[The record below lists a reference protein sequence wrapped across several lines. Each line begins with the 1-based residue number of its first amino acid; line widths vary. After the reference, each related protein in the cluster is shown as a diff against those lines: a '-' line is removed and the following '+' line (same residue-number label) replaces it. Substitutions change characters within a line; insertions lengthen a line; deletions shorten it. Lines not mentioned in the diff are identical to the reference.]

1 MAIFEPKFINE
12 GKRSDL
18 PDSSFGI
25 PEDRKYPLDTKEHVK
40 SAIKLFGHAEESKKK
55 SLARRI
61 QNAAKKYNIDIP
73 ENTQCYKY
81 LHESIS
87 ESTHKNI
94 EYKTISSSNP
104 EFKKYLKKYNI
115 VKDPDSVSK
124 EYNGDIL
131 IDIKEDKLIG
141 HVFIGNT
148 KDKGFITDLV
158 VNKKY
163 RKLGFGNM
171 LLDSAMHKYH
181 GVDLTVRKN
190 NSIAIDMYKKHGFV
204 VDDSL
209 DAGKDMYYMSLKSNS
224 KNESYI
230 EEKTNTDYDIESI
243 VKEIHNKTISDK
255 KEPTGNQN
263 CLLCTWCTEA
273 QIRGY
278 KELPRPVYS
287 PRDSIFTH
295 NGYDIVK
302 NPSKIKIK
310 NVSNVKDIV
319 TKSGNNSRYY
329 VHVNWKGS
337 KGGHEFML
345 LNKNNEVYVVDSQA
359 GLVASIE
366 SFKGSYYFN
375 DINYNNSFLVR
386 LDDKK
391 FNKSILKYNDPSY
404 TLEWDEDKDIKY
416 LRSHGMSESYIEEA
430 YIKKEYS
437 LENITDIHIKSAFDK
452 VCDLIKWC
460 RMDDVY
466 FCSCHLFNNYRSISP
481 TSFEFARIEPHAINE
496 VVKTCNRNNHFMYG
510 EFSVNVNNEN
520 ILICEIT
527 KLYEFEKQDTI
538 TESSSYNY
546 FITNDNGNEHFN
558 VAKYFQMI
566 MFQELDAYMVGNHIH
581 PRDIES
587 DNGCYTI
594 ATYTIDD
601 EFNKDHVFNFLNH
614 VSNMIN
620 NSITS
625 KYELCDMSS
634 GILGVRVKPG
644 HENEVIDDIDN
655 KVCSNFGWT
664 NNDITLENIDE
675 AATGTIIPK
684 RFKIFYGDKIL
695 NKKVIEPK
703 ITKFNRKEIQ
713 ATTSIREAGLEC
725 FNTDSENIDVKIV
738 DDIIKIYIDRK
749 DFDLANECVIYELK
763 NDGKWFYKE
772 GDPTGAYRRDSNA
785 VVVDKY
791 EFYSVTEMMSML
803 GGYELYDY
811 KTKLPINKLLEDGEI
826 ELKSNTTTPH
836 MEVLNLGFTDEQDEK
851 AKDMQKRNPE
861 LVIFNLDDAYLSI
874 KKLDEKLN
882 KFKGL
887 SEKQRKLCN
896 RISLSIFDYNM
907 YDMYNKL
914 SVIVNKYSHGVK
926 DIELSNDSRLT
937 DIELVST
944 SDNETLRNFK
954 EEIKQEA
961 TSIGRDKAKIAYKL
975 LDLYNS
981 RNDMTFTESVNT
993 KRFIEE
999 TIEDLNNPL
1008 IDVDIDR
1015 CAYFTPQKMLS
1026 MGVFNDNAED
1036 NFYNCESTKES
1047 LDWFNKYCIC
1057 NEITDKEKW
1066 YIELKKVYIEMLK
1079 NPIPENKQRVL
1090 EMGWNP
1096 ELYPSFETVK
1106 KASDITKYTIAES
1119 MNIVNIDARNLSD
1132 TSITESSV
1140 KNNDLEPI
1148 FIVTSFTETL
1158 FGKVIRKVT
1167 NGRYTHAS
1175 LSFDTSLESLYSF
1188 NLVNKVHRSGGLSFE
1203 SISNYIKECPD
1214 ALIKVQAI
1222 FVKPSDMKIIKM
1234 KIDEYVANYKN
1245 TSYNVANCFDVAI
1258 NRACKSKDFS
1268 MICSEFVASILKAAN
1283 IDITNGKSPN
1293 IVTPKDL
1300 STVVNNKVYLIYE
1313 GFADRYNAKEA
1324 DKLVN
1329 KIKSK
1334 AKYIKE
1340 YAKLYS
1346 DNITTMLES
1355 FINIDEKAKV
1365 EISDDGDILIKDF
1378 KKINFESEYYH
1389 SSKLLKTYAQNDNY
1403 DGMKYELAKL
1413 WYLNNLLENKLY
1425 GSKLKISNTK
1435 ELNKTRSKILNL
1447 FNRNLKIVTKAEP
1460 EFDFTSYYQTT
1471 PFYDNNITIKKSTV
1485 NGVLDI
1491 IKRII

>member
-55 SLARRI
+55 SLARKI

-94 EYKTISSSNP
+94 EYKTVSSSSS

-131 IDIKEDKLIG
+131 IDVKEDKLIG

-163 RKLGFGNM
+163 RKLGFGNI

-181 GVDLTVRKN
+181 GVDLTVRKD

-204 VDDSL
+204 IDDSL
-209 DAGKDMYYMSLKSNS
+209 DAGKDMYYMSLKSNN
-224 KNESYI
+224 KNINESYYRVTYNGKGIYNEFKKSISFDEWKDFKNSDACKCLPVPPDYANNTSYFTNLGFKNFKKYTLPIIKKSLDNDKIKIDKVDITDNIVYKDKYQIVTESYI
-230 EEKTNTDYDIESI
+230 E
-243 VKEIHNKTISDK
+243 
-255 KEPTGNQN
+255 
-263 CLLCTWCTEA
+263 
-273 QIRGY
+273 
-278 KELPRPVYS
+278 
-287 PRDSIFTH
+287 
-295 NGYDIVK
+295 
-302 NPSKIKIK
+302 
-310 NVSNVKDIV
+310 
-319 TKSGNNSRYY
+319 
-329 VHVNWKGS
+329 
-337 KGGHEFML
+337 
-345 LNKNNEVYVVDSQA
+345 
-359 GLVASIE
+359 
-366 SFKGSYYFN
+366 
-375 DINYNNSFLVR
+375 
-386 LDDKK
+386 
-391 FNKSILKYNDPSY
+391 
-404 TLEWDEDKDIKY
+404 
-416 LRSHGMSESYIEEA
+416 
-430 YIKKEYS
+430 
-437 LENITDIHIKSAFDK
+437 
-452 VCDLIKWC
+452 
-460 RMDDVY
+460 
-466 FCSCHLFNNYRSISP
+466 
-481 TSFEFARIEPHAINE
+481 
-496 VVKTCNRNNHFMYG
+496 
-510 EFSVNVNNEN
+510 
-520 ILICEIT
+520 
-527 KLYEFEKQDTI
+527 
-538 TESSSYNY
+538 ESSSYNY

-566 MFQELDAYMVGNHIH
+566 MFQELDNYMVGNHIH

-587 DNGCYTI
+587 DDGCYTI
-594 ATYTIDD
+594 ATYSVDD
-601 EFNKDHVFNFLNH
+601 EFTREHVWNFFNH
-614 VSNMIN
+614 ISNMVN

-625 KYELCDMSS
+625 KYELYAMSN

-664 NNDITLENIDE
+664 NNDTTIENIDE

-684 RFKIFYGDKIL
+684 KFKIFYGDKIL
-695 NKKVIEPK
+695 NKKVIKPK
-703 ITKFNRKEIQ
+703 ITKFNRKEVQ
-713 ATTSIREAGLEC
+713 ATISMKEAGVEC
-725 FNTDSENIDVKIV
+725 LNTDSDNIDMKVVDGIV
-738 DDIIKIYIDRK
+738 RIYIDIK

-772 GDPTGAYRRDSNA
+772 GDPTGAYRRDTNA
-785 VVVDKY
+785 IIINEY
-791 EFYSVTEMMSML
+791 EFNSVTEMMSML

-811 KTKLPINKLLEDGEI
+811 KTKLPINRFLEDADITLEPDTMSPYGEVR
-826 ELKSNTTTPH
+826 E
-836 MEVLNLGFTDEQDEK
+836 LGFTIEQDKK
-851 AKDMQKRNPE
+851 AKDSQKRNPE
-861 LVIFNLDDAYLSI
+861 LVIFNLSDAYLSR
-874 KKLDEKLN
+874 KNLDEKLN

-896 RISLSIFDYNM
+896 RISLSIFNYNM

-914 SVIVNKYSHGVK
+914 SVIVDKHERTK
-926 DIELSNDSRLT
+926 DKDLSNDSRVT
-937 DIELVST
+937 DIGIVST

-954 EEIKQEA
+954 EEIKQEV

-981 RNDMTFTESVNT
+981 REDMTFTESVST

-999 TIEDLNNPL
+999 TIKDLNNPL
-1008 IDVDIDR
+1008 LDIDLNT

-1026 MGVFNDNAED
+1026 MGVFNDNPED
-1036 NFYNCESTKES
+1036 NFYNCKSTRES
-1047 LDWFNKYCIC
+1047 LDWFNTYCIS
-1057 NEITDKEKW
+1057 NEIINEEEWFSK
-1066 YIELKKVYIEMLK
+1066 LKDVYTEMLQ

-1096 ELYPSFETVK
+1096 ELYPSIETIK
-1106 KASDITKYTIAES
+1106 KASGITKYAIAES
-1119 MNIVNIDARNLSD
+1119 MNIINIDARELSD
-1132 TSITESSV
+1132 VSITEAST

-1148 FIVTSFTETL
+1148 FIVTSFTETP

-1175 LSFDTSLESLYSF
+1175 LSFDTSLENLYTF
-1188 NLVNKVHRSGGLSFE
+1188 NLVNKIKRNGGISFE
-1203 SISNYIKECPD
+1203 SLSSYIKECPD
-1214 ALIKVQAI
+1214 ALIKVQVI

-1234 KIDEYVANYKN
+1234 KIDEYVANYRN

-1258 NRACKSKDFS
+1258 NRARKSKDFS
-1268 MICSEFVASILKAAN
+1268 MICSEFVASVLKAAN

-1346 DNITTMLES
+1346 DNITNVLES
-1355 FINIDEKAKV
+1355 FINIEERAKV
-1365 EISDDGDILIKDF
+1365 EISDEGDISIKDF

-1389 SSKLLKTYAQNDNY
+1389 SSKLLKTYVQNGNY

-1413 WYLNNLLENKLY
+1413 WYLNTLLENKLY
-1425 GSKLKISNTK
+1425 SSKLKTNTK
-1435 ELNKTRSKILNL
+1435 ELNNYRSKILNL

-1460 EFDFTSYYQTT
+1460 DFDFTSYYQSTQ
-1471 PFYDNNITIKKSTV
+1471 FYDNNITIKKSTI